1 MQPVPSASAPG
12 RWARLRREGFSPTA
26 YTSVCVA
33 ALVLLSAIVVT
44 GAAVRLTGSGL
55 GCTDWPNCNDAK
67 LVDVSSKH
75 AAIEQVNRL
84 FTFLVSVGVALA
96 AAAVTYVSQK
106 LGLDVAALG
115 LNEAVLAGIIWAV
128 IDIAVTKLPAS
139 VIRDYGTQ
147 LQKMLNAY
155 SQGAQ
160 LKVDGF
166 VGPVTVA
173 QAQAEIRS
181 R

>member
-1 MQPVPSASAPG
+1 MKSFVERQ
-12 RWARLRREGFSPTA
+12 
-26 YTSVCVA
+26 
-33 ALVLLSAIVVT
+33 LVKLLLSRGGPLVQKAVT
-44 GAAVRLTGSGL
+44 
-55 GCTDWPNCNDAK
+55 
-67 LVDVSSKH
+67 
-75 AAIEQVNRL
+75 
-84 FTFLVSVGVALA
+84 ALA
-96 AAAVTYVSQK
+96 AAAITYISQK

-128 IDIAVTKLPAS
+128 IDIAVTKLPAN
-139 VIRDYGTQ
+139 ILKDYGAQ

-155 SQGAQ
+155 SQGTQ

-173 QAQAEIRS
+173 QANAELKS